1 MEKFYEVTSQPHP
14 WGDYYDILMHG
25 MSCHLGRDGG
35 RIQLERTGPFIPP
48 FSLPGVVDIV
58 VTDAFRK
65 KLEASGLLGLR
76 FQPAIKKLIVRSDWH
91 TWDRQA
97 DEPREYPEDGGP
109 ESYILDHPH
118 CKKTAN
124 EMGDLWEVLL
134 NQSARVHRVKIDFI
148 NTEVFLLP
156 DSWQGEDLFGAQGVR
171 YIYATERARAF
182 LEENAGDYLMFKD
195 VQVKGGS

>member
-1 MEKFYEVTSQPHP
+1 MDKFYRVTKKSHP
-14 WGDYYDILMHG
+14 WGDYYSILMHG

-48 FSLPGVVDIV
+48 FSLPGIGDIV
-58 VTDAFRK
+58 VTDAFRR

-76 FQPAIKKLIVRSDWH
+76 FQPVIKKLIARSEWH

-97 DEPREYPEDGGP
+97 SKPTEYPDEGEP
-109 ESYILDHPH
+109 EGYILDESH
-118 CKKTAN
+118 CAATAK

-134 NQSARVHRVKIDFI
+134 NQSARIHRVEIDFI
-148 NTEVFLLP
+148 TSEIFLLP

-171 YIYATERARAF
+171 YIFATERARAF
-182 LEENAGDYLMFKD
+182 LEKDAGDYLMFKD
-195 VQVKGGS
+195 VQLKGGN